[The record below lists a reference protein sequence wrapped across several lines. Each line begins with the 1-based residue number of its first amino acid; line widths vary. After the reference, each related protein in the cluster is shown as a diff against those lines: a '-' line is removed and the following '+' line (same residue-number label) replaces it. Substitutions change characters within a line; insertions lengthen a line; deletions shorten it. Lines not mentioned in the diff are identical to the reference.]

1 MAMKEHGTA
10 KYKIL
15 VGADGNRY
23 RFFCA
28 SSGMA
33 LCTTKPIRA
42 ETQEAELRIAWE
54 SEGKYHFN
62 KCTKC
67 GRYISDAMYNADV
80 LKCVDCVPWEKKP
93 RYCAHCGKE
102 LPSSPNSKYCKDCG
116 AKLQYREAVAI

>member
-54 SEGKYHFN
+54 SEGKKHFN
-62 KCTKC
+62 LCHCC
-67 GRYISDAMYNADV
+67 GKWICDVMYNADT
-80 LKCVDCVPWEKKP
+80 LSCVDCTPWEDP
-93 RYCAHCGKE
+93 PEYCPNCG
-102 LPSSPNSKYCKDCG
+102 CKVPDRNTFCNECG
-116 AKLQYREAVAI
+116 VRLMYGGEAE